1 MSKVVLH
8 LPRKAAEEGDGESMN
23 AMAKV
28 LVSLLTGVADYTV
41 EGDTVVF
48 ELPDE
53 EEVSG
58 E

>member
-1 MSKVVLH
+1 MTKVVLH
-8 LPRKAAEEGDGESMN
+8 PLPSKVIEKGDETSMQ
-23 AMAKV
+23 AMAIV

-48 ELPDE
+48 ELPE
-53 EEVSG
+53 EEVS